1 MKSNE
6 NTVWVGEFSSV
17 SGIEGNFE
25 LSDSEKE
32 EFKDWEVLFADYD
45 CPPYEGSAF
54 VILRDPEGNLQEAH
68 GSHCSCMGLEGQWSP
83 EVTDVEALKLRWR
96 YDDNEDF
103 KKFVDSL

>member
-6 NTVWVGEFSSV
+6 NTVWVGNFSTCENIEAEFDLHPHDSV
-17 SGIEGNFE
+17 IY
-25 LSDSEKE
+25 
-32 EFKDWEVLFADYD
+32 KDWEVLFADYD

-83 EVTDVEALKLRWR
+83 EVTDVEALKMR
-96 YDDNEDF
+96 YEYNHNEAF
-103 KKFVDSL
+103 KRFVDSL